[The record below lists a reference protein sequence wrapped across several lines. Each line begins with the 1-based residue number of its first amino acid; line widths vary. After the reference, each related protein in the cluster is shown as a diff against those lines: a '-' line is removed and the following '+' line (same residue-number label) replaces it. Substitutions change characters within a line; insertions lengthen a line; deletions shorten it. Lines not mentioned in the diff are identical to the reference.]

1 LDGASSWK
9 DLRLGRWPGGVL
21 LRLPREAKIGVCA
34 RIMRLVEEALS
45 FGDRLVLAFYSCTLF
60 ADAYSAVSLASLA

>member
-1 LDGASSWK
+1 MVP
-9 DLRLGRWPGGVL
+9 RLGRIFALGDGLGGL